1 MKKIF
6 TLAFALCLLVSI
18 PANAQFDFGIKAGT
32 NLTGSPKD
40 IDKDFNSD
48 GCTGFFVGPTAK
60 FTLPI
65 VGLGVQADI
74 LYSHSAVEIEGEK
87 IKRNSIEV
95 PIYLRYDLALPVV
108 SKVIVPFLAVG
119 PQFGYTIGDGKETF
133 ENVAEFEYK
142 KSQFSLNFGGGAK
155 ILSHVLLHVNYNV
168 GLGNTSELKIKNTP
182 DIYKSRT
189 NTWQVSVGYI
199 F

>member
-119 PQFGYTIGDGKETF
+119 PQFGYTIGDGK
-133 ENVAEFEYK
+133 
-142 KSQFSLNFGGGAK
+142 
-155 ILSHVLLHVNYNV
+155 
-168 GLGNTSELKIKNTP
+168 
-182 DIYKSRT
+182 
-189 NTWQVSVGYI
+189 
-199 F
+199 

>member
-32 NLTGSPKD
+32 NLTGSPKN
-40 IDKDFNSD
+40 ISGDKD
-48 GCTGFFVGPTAK
+48 GYTGFFVGPTAK

-74 LYSHSAVEIEGEK
+74 LYSHSGVEIGGEK

-119 PQFGYTIGDGKETF
+119 PQFGYTIGDGKETVK
-133 ENVAEFEYK
+133 NVTEFEYK

>member
-32 NLTGSPKD
+32 NLTGSPKN
-40 IDKDFNSD
+40 ISGDKD
-48 GCTGFFVGPTAK
+48 GYTGFFVGPTAK

-74 LYSHSAVEIEGEK
+74 LYSHSGVEIGGEK

>member
-6 TLAFALCLLVSI
+6 TIVFALCLLTAI

-32 NLTGSPKD
+32 NLTGKPKD
-40 IDKDFNSD
+40 ISGDKD
-48 GCTGFFVGPTAK
+48 GYTGFFVGPTAK

-65 VGLGVQADI
+65 VGLGVQADL
-74 LYSHSAVEIEGEK
+74 LYSHSGVEIGGEK
-87 IKRNSIEV
+87 IKRNSIEIPV
-95 PIYLRYDLALPVV
+95 YLRYDLSLPVV

-119 PQFGYTIGDGKETF
+119 PQFGYTIGDTKEVFDDATF
-133 ENVAEFEYK
+133 EYD
-142 KSQFSLNFGGGAK
+142 KSQFSLNFGGGARL
-155 ILSHVLLHVNYNV
+155 LSHILIHVNYNV
-168 GLGNTSELKIKNTP
+168 ALGNTSELKIKDAP

-189 NTWQVSVGYI
+189 NTWQVSLGYI